1 MTSLTLPA
9 ARSPAGQFAREF
21 LLFGLKQA
29 WACLF
34 GGAMLAL
41 IIATKL
47 LWQSDWAMNRYDFLF
62 VAAFAI
68 QGALI
73 ALKLESWEEAKVI
86 FLFHVGTI
94 MEIFKTAMGS
104 WAYPEEAFFRI
115 GGVPLFSGFMYACV
129 GSYIA
134 RTTRI
139 FNLRYE
145 RFPPFWMSVV
155 LAGLIYVNFFLH
167 HYVWDIRYGLF
178 ALALLLY
185 GRCSLHFTVDRV
197 PRHMPMLLSTFLVAF
212 FVWIGENVGTNS
224 GTWIYAGQKIGWHLV
239 SWGKLGSWFLLMFV
253 SFVLVSL
260 IHRPQAPD
268 NKGACTGGVP
278 HRIN

>member
-1 MTSLTLPA
+1 MTSLTLPT
-9 ARSPAGQFAREF
+9 RSPIAQFVREF
-21 LLFGLKQA
+21 LIFGVKQA

-47 LWQSDWAMNRYDFLF
+47 LWQPDWAMNRYDFLF
-62 VAAFAI
+62 LAAFVI

-73 ALKLESWEEAKVI
+73 ACKLESWEEAKVI
-86 FLFHVGTI
+86 FLFHIVGTV
-94 MEIFKTAMGS
+94 MEVFKTAMGS
-104 WAYPEEAFFRI
+104 WTYPEEAFFRI

-139 FNLRYE
+139 FDLRYE
-145 RFPPFWMSVV
+145 RFPPFWMSVL
-155 LAGLIYVNFFLH
+155 LAGLIYLNFFLH
-167 HYVWDIRYGLF
+167 HYIWDIRYVLF
-178 ALALLLY
+178 AATLLLY
-185 GRCSLHFTVDRV
+185 GRCTLHFTVDAV
-197 PRHMPMLLSTFLVAF
+197 PRRMPMLLSTFLVAF

-224 GTWIYAGQKIGWHLV
+224 GTWIYAGQKLGWHLV

-260 IHRPQAPD
+260 IHRPRAPD
-268 NKGACTGGVP
+268 DKGACTGQP
-278 HRIN
+278 SHRIN

>member
-1 MTSLTLPA
+1 MTFITLPA
-9 ARSPAGQFAREF
+9 ARSPIGQFAREF
-21 LLFGLKQA
+21 LIFGIKQG

-47 LWQSDWAMNRYDFLF
+47 LWQADWAMNRYDFLF
-62 VAAFAI
+62 LAAFVI

-86 FLFHVGTI
+86 FLFHIVGTI

-134 RTTRI
+134 RVTRI
-139 FNLRYE
+139 FDQRYKNY
-145 RFPPFWMSVV
+145 PPFWTTLV
-155 LAGLIYVNFFLH
+155 LAVLIYANFFAH
-167 HYVWDIRYGLF
+167 HYIWDSRWALF
-178 ALALLLY
+178 ALTAVLY
-185 GRCSLHFTVDRV
+185 GRTMIYFTVDQV
-197 PRHMPMLLSTFLVAF
+197 PRRMPLLLGVFLVAL
-212 FVWIGENVGTNS
+212 FVWIAENVGTNS
-224 GTWIYAGQKIGWHLV
+224 GTWAYAGQKQGWHLV
-239 SWGKLGSWFLLMFV
+239 AWAKLGSWFLLMFV

-260 IHRPQAPD
+260 IHRPQPPD
-268 NKGACTGGVP
+268 AEGGLQ
-278 HRIN
+278 HRGDAQN

>member
-1 MTSLTLPA
+1 MTSFALPA
-9 ARSPAGQFAREF
+9 ARTPVAQFAREF
-21 LLFGLKQA
+21 LLFGIKQA

-47 LWQSDWAMNRYDFLF
+47 LWQADWVINRYDFLF
-62 VAAFAI
+62 VAAFVI

-73 ALKLESWEEAKVI
+73 ALKLERWEEAKVI
-86 FLFHVGTI
+86 FLFHVVGTI

-104 WAYPEEAFFRI
+104 WAYPEAAFFRI

-139 FNLRYE
+139 FDLRYE
-145 RFPPFWMSVV
+145 RFPPFWMSVM
-155 LAGLIYVNFFLH
+155 LAGLIYANFFLH
-167 HYVWDIRYGLF
+167 HYIWDIRYGLF

-185 GRCSLHFTVDRV
+185 GRCTLHFTVDQV
-197 PRHMPMLLSTFLVAF
+197 PRRMPMLLSTFLVAF
-212 FVWIGENVGTNS
+212 FVWVGENVGTNS
-224 GTWIYAGQKIGWHLV
+224 GTWIYAGQKMGWHLV

-253 SFVLVSL
+253 SFVLVSI
-260 IHRPQAPD
+260 IHRPQPPD
-268 NKGACTGGVP
+268 GKGGVQAD
-278 HRIN
+278 